1 MIAKKIARRPEVAD
15 DFTHLA
21 EYIAAAREEGEKLDR
36 FWIANCD
43 AGTEL
48 ADLDAAL
55 AEIEAVRHLSAPAG
69 DKTYHL
75 VVSVRPDDRE
85 RLDGTALKDIAA
97 TFADAL
103 GFAEH
108 QYVAGS
114 HINTDN
120 FHLHIAFN
128 RVHPQTLKLHA
139 PFKDFKALEKASR
152 ALEKKY
158 GLAIDRGMSD
168 PKPEATL
175 SPGARDFEANT
186 WQQSFQ
192 RHVLEHRDEILDEL
206 KTATDWQDVHSVL
219 ARYNIRLKPH
229 GAGLVLT
236 DPTGRQTMK
245 ASALHRSCG
254 KTALERRF
262 GRFQAARFAD
272 QSTGGDRPANDEPPP
287 AAPANDGAPD
297 APPAPDTA
305 QPTLPPA
312 PPVSITHVAG
322 APEPPRDG
330 LNLPPLPT
338 PRPVARYTPRPL
350 LRRPGIAPLWRAYL
364 AQRGRKRPTL
374 VGKVARNW
382 KAFLMMEAY
391 DDPFAFVV
399 LMAHQEA
406 LAVLLGEAE
415 PAPPKP
421 VSPEISSILARWRA
435 AGRWQDAPASP
446 WLKERTRVSA
456 DTRIDEAGNLVIP
469 FREASGLLQGLR
481 LLDGAGQQLDIGAVG
496 GATMHV
502 IDPRRQIGPGAA
514 IVVTTDYEA
523 AVAIR
528 RATRAPVVVAPSE
541 ADLPAVIA
549 ALDRQH
555 GGIRPILAATSPK
568 VTVPVSCPRILLPEK
583 RPGHVLRSLFAAE
596 LGDLAIAAWDATTDW
611 ATPKTSLWLKDR
623 GVPGFGVR
631 STTDGSIAVPLRTLA
646 GRIEDVL
653 LIDQAGAGRRIVG
666 ADAPKPLVH
675 VIDPRNRLGSGPVV
689 ITTGYAEAAALHRAT
704 AAPVVT
710 AADAADWPAIA
721 KALKDKHPEA
731 RIVLALPPAHA
742 AAAAEPAAELGLTV
756 VAEDL
761 ANRTRP
767 EHAKDLRRLFASSL
781 DDQVFL
787 RWDAAR
793 PATRDDIATYPWL
806 AAGRII
812 AAARID
818 DAGDILLPLRDADL
832 RHAGLLVVDA
842 EGRERWRL
850 DDLPADA
857 AKSLIHVLGGWL
869 GGKDGGPLVV
879 ADSLPTALAL
889 HRETK
894 APVVQAAGDLSA
906 TVDALRKRFPER
918 RVLVAAAASAPLP
931 AAVKAVTLALPA
943 RADNSD
949 HRRQVQVAV
958 TAAGLEPRGLQNG
971 RAKGAGLD

>member
-85 RLDGTALKDIAA
+85 RLDGAALEDIAA
-97 TFADAL
+97 TFAEAL

-108 QYVAGS
+108 QCVAGS

-152 ALEKKY
+152 ALEKRY

-192 RHVLEHRDEILDEL
+192 RHVLEHRDEILGEL
-206 KTATDWQDVHSVL
+206 KAAAGWQDVHAVL
-219 ARYNIRLKPH
+219 ARYDIRLKPH

-262 GRFQAARFAD
+262 GRYEAARLVD
-272 QSTGGDRPANDEPPP
+272 STPSEPPANDTL
-287 AAPANDGAPD
+287 
-297 APPAPDTA
+297 PPAPDTA
-305 QPTLPPA
+305 PPTDGSSAAPLPPARPATINPSADAPERPTGGVTLPP
-312 PPVSITHVAG
+312 I
-322 APEPPRDG
+322 
-330 LNLPPLPT
+330 PT

-350 LRRPGIAPLWRAYL
+350 LRRPGIAPLWRTYL

-374 VGKVARNW
+374 LGKVARNW

-391 DDPFAFVV
+391 NDPFASVV

-406 LAVLLGEAE
+406 MAVVFGEAE
-415 PAPPKP
+415 PARPKP
-421 VSPEISSILARWRA
+421 VSPEISGILARWRA
-435 AGRWQDAPASP
+435 AGTWRDAPPSP
-446 WLKERTRVSA
+446 WLKERAQVSA
-456 DTRIDEAGNLVIP
+456 DTRIDSAGNLVIP
-469 FREASGLLQGLR
+469 FRDTSGRLQGLR
-481 LLDGAGQQLDIGAVG
+481 LLDDGGRRLDIGAVG

-514 IVVTTDYEA
+514 VVITTDYTA

-541 ADLPAVIA
+541 ADVPQVIA

-555 GGIRPILAATSPK
+555 GGLRPVLAATSPE
-568 VTVPVSCPRILLPEK
+568 VTAPVSCPRILLPEK
-583 RPGHVLRSLFAAE
+583 RAGHVLRSLFAAA
-596 LGDLAIAAWDATTDW
+596 LGDRAITAWDATTDW
-611 ATPKTSLWLKDR
+611 ATPKTSPWLKEK
-623 GVPGFGVR
+623 GVPGLGGR
-631 STTDGSIAVPLRTLA
+631 SMTDGGIAVPLRTLA

-653 LIDQAGAGRRIVG
+653 VIDPAGAGRRVLDT
-666 ADAPKPLVH
+666 DAPKPLVH
-675 VIDPRNRLGSGPVV
+675 VIDPRRRLGSGPLV
-689 ITTGYAEAAALHRAT
+689 ITTGYAEAAALHRTT
-704 AAPVVT
+704 AAPVVM
-710 AADAADWPAIA
+710 AADAVDWPAIA
-721 KALKDKHPEA
+721 TALKDKHPEA
-731 RIVLALPPAHA
+731 RIVLALPPPQA
-742 AAAAEPAAELGLTV
+742 AAAAEMAADLGVTV

-761 ANRTRP
+761 ASRTRP
-767 EHAKDLRRLFASSL
+767 EHAKDLRRRFAEAL

-793 PATRDDIATYPWL
+793 PATRDNIATHPWL
-806 AAGRII
+806 AAGRIT

-818 DAGDILLPLRDADL
+818 DAGNVLLPLRDADL
-832 RHAGLLVVDA
+832 RHAGLLAVDA

-850 DDLPADA
+850 DDMPADA
-857 AKSLIHVLGGWL
+857 PKALMHVLGGWL
-869 GGKDGGPLVV
+869 GGKDSGPLVI

-889 HRETK
+889 HRESR
-894 APVVQAAGDLSA
+894 APVVQAAGNLAA
-906 TVDALRKRFPER
+906 TVAALRKRFPER
-918 RVLVAAAASAPLP
+918 RMLVAAATLTPLP
-931 AAVKAVTLALPA
+931 AAVKAETLALPA
-943 RADNSD
+943 GAENSD
-949 HRRQVQVAV
+949 HRRLVQAAV
-958 TAAGLEPRGLQNG
+958 KAAGLEPRGHQKG
-971 RAKGAGLD
+971 KAKSAGLD